1 MQFREIMVSSRSGPY
16 PIRVG
21 TGIRKKFSEWL
32 VEMGFPF
39 TRKVAL
45 LSNRTVRPLH
55 ADAISASLDTRGFPV
70 ENFDFPDGESY
81 KTLDSVRDCLDWLLG
96 IKWERQN
103 PILAVGG
110 GVVGDMGGFIA
121 SILLRGVPLV
131 HIPTTVVG
139 QVDSSIGGKT
149 GVDHHA
155 GKNLIGSFYPPR
167 SVWID
172 PFFLETLPLRERR
185 SGLGEVIKY
194 ALIGNP
200 KLLGFLDDNLEALS
214 GESFDRT
221 AWEET
226 IFLCASDKARI
237 VSEDERESGLRMN
250 LNFGHT
256 FGHALEGAMGY
267 QGILHGEAV
276 GLGMIAAARVSRS
289 LGMTGEETEETIRT
303 YLKRAHLP
311 DQWPEGIRFS
321 DLEPFLKSDKKT
333 SSGLVTLV
341 LPVRP
346 GEVVR
351 TRDYE
356 PSVLGLAIA

>member
-1 MQFREIMVSSRSGPY
+1 MVSSLSGSY

-21 TGIRKKFSEWL
+21 TGVREKIPDWL
-32 VEMGFPF
+32 VEMGFPVN
-39 TRKVAL
+39 RKVSL
-45 LSNRTVRPLH
+45 LSNVTVRGIHGH
-55 ADAISASLDTRGFPV
+55 AVSASLESLGFPV

-81 KTLDSVRDCLDWLLG
+81 KTLDSVRGCLDRLLAL
-96 IKWERQN
+96 KWERQN
-103 PILAVGG
+103 PILALGG

-121 SILLRGVPLV
+121 SILLRGVPLL

-149 GVDHHA
+149 GVDHRE

-200 KLLGFLDDNLEALS
+200 KLLRFLDDNMEALS
-214 GESFDRT
+214 GESFERDS
-221 AWEET
+221 WEET

-237 VSEDERESGLRMN
+237 VSEDERESGVRMN

-267 QGILHGEAV
+267 EGILHGEAV
-276 GLGMIAAARVSRS
+276 GLGMIAAARVAKS
-289 LGMTGEETEETIRT
+289 LGMTGDETEGIIRT
-303 YLKRAHLP
+303 FLKRALLP
-311 DQWPEGIRFS
+311 DRWPEGIRFS
-321 DLEPFLKSDKKT
+321 DLEPFLKSDKKST
-333 SSGLVTLV
+333 SGLVTLV

-356 PSVLGLAIA
+356 PSVLALAIV

>member
-1 MQFREIMVSSRSGPY
+1 
-16 PIRVG
+16 
-21 TGIRKKFSEWL
+21 
-32 VEMGFPF
+32 
-39 TRKVAL
+39 
-45 LSNRTVRPLH
+45 
-55 ADAISASLDTRGFPV
+55 
-70 ENFDFPDGESY
+70 
-81 KTLDSVRDCLDWLLG
+81 
-96 IKWERQN
+96 
-103 PILAVGG
+103 
-110 GVVGDMGGFIA
+110 
-121 SILLRGVPLV
+121 
-131 HIPTTVVG
+131 
-139 QVDSSIGGKT
+139 
-149 GVDHHA
+149 
-155 GKNLIGSFYPPR
+155 
-167 SVWID
+167 VWID

-214 GESFDRT
+214 DESFDRT

>member
-1 MQFREIMVSSRSGPY
+1 MVASRSGPY

-21 TGIRKKFSEWL
+21 SGIRERIPDWL
-32 VEMGFPF
+32 VEMGFPV

-45 LSNRTVRPLH
+45 ISNTTVR
-55 ADAISASLDTRGFPV
+55 AIHGKTVSDSLEAREFSV
-70 ENFDFPDGESY
+70 RSFDFPDGESF
-81 KTLDSVRDCLDWLLG
+81 KTLDSVRECLDLLLAS
-96 IKWERQN
+96 KWERQN
-103 PILAVGG
+103 PVLALGG
-110 GVVGDMGGFIA
+110 GVVGDMGGFVA
-121 SILLRGVPLV
+121 SILLRGVPLF

-149 GVDHHA
+149 GVDHRE

-172 PFFLETLPLRERR
+172 PSFLETLPLRERR

-194 ALIGNP
+194 ALIGDQE
-200 KLLGFLDDNLEALS
+200 LLRFLDDNLESLS
-214 GESFDRT
+214 GEPFDRE

-237 VSEDERESGLRMN
+237 VSEDERESGVRMN

-267 QGILHGEAV
+267 DGILHGEAV
-276 GLGMIAAARVSRS
+276 GLGMIAAARIAKS
-289 LGMTGEETEETIRT
+289 LGVTGSETEGMIRT

-311 DQWPEGIRFS
+311 DRWPERITFA
-321 DLEPFLKSDKKT
+321 DLEPFLKNDKKA
-333 SSGLVTLV
+333 SSGLVTLI

-356 PSVLGLAIA
+356 PSVLGSGLD